1 MENSREL
8 GGVVHG
14 YRAKLG
20 IRHRS
25 GIGAKAKDRC
35 ILTGDRLPKGRTVCE
50 VSVHN
55 LIQLWM

>member
-8 GGVVHG
+8 DGIVHG

-25 GIGAKAKDRC
+25 CIGTKAKDRC
-35 ILTGDRLPKGRTVCE
+35 IMTRDHLPKGRTVRE
-50 VSVHN
+50 VLVHN
-55 LIQLWM
+55 LIQLGM